1 MPPPQTPLKK
11 NDSDKLHKQRNKDAI
26 PESGYL
32 APTTTNPLYE
42 ALGLYNVGSNEA
54 VEEFCDQLEIFSPQR
69 SEISQTHSLS
79 ILIRGGGRGFKDT
92 IHEYAK
98 KIHRVAMQVATRITE
113 SFGVGEEVDSFQLW
127 PCTFRINKY
136 HFQPETIGSSG
147 IQIHTDS
154 SFLTI
159 LQEDESVGGL
169 EVMNPS
175 DEHYIPT
182 PVEVPATFVDDEHP
196 RMYRPI
202 SYNELRILRLSTKL
216 QAGDVLEL
224 LRDPRPSE
232 P

>member
-1 MPPPQTPLKK
+1 MRKYYLINIPF
-11 NDSDKLHKQRNKDAI
+11 SYYEKDAI

-69 SEISQTHSLS
+69 
-79 ILIRGGGRGFKDT
+79 DT

-175 DEHYIPT
+175 DEHYIPVDPT